1 MAMCASFSRDEATRA
16 VSGFLDEGAGVA
28 YYHNL
33 AGGYTWLH
41 ADEDQDSCDTMFRNM
56 SRNPHVA
63 SAMLAPPVQVGAHTC
78 YPLLVAG
85 VGDDDEPPLA
95 SGMHVVLSG
104 TYMPATPYYFAT
116 ETARA
121 AAFRMFQLSGKTA

>member
-1 MAMCASFSRDEATRA
+1 MVASFSRDEATRM

-28 YYHNL
+28 YYHNV

-41 ADEDQDSCDTMFRNM
+41 AEEDRTSCDTMFRNM
-56 SRNPHVA
+56 ARNPHVA
-63 SAMLAPPVQVGAHTC
+63 TASLAPAVQVGRHTC

-85 VGDDDEPPLA
+85 VGDDDEPPPA

-104 TYMPATPYYFAT
+104 TYLPATPYYFAT
-116 ETARA
+116 EAARA
-121 AAFRMFQLSGKTA
+121 AAFRMFEVAGKSA